1 MALETPKKFTGEEIQ
16 KIQAL
21 QKEIETLTQKM
32 GQLYYS
38 KLKLEDREKELKNEL
53 ISIEKKELDLAG
65 KLTEK
70 YGKGSLDMNSGE
82 FTPVK

>member
-16 KIQAL
+16 EIQAL

>member
-38 KLKLEDREKELKNEL
+38 KLKLEDREKELF
-53 ISIEKKELDLAG
+53 KK
-65 KLTEK
+65 T
-70 YGKGSLDMNSGE
+70 
-82 FTPVK
+82 